1 MQKPDAAEAIACA
14 YYVLQLLPL
23 DPDDAEDILA
33 EVEHA
38 LAHPELQ
45 PDGWTGA
52 ASYVS
57 SHLREKTPQKAAAIL
72 AVARDI
78 ILAIRPHYNT

>member
-1 MQKPDAAEAIACA
+1 MQKPDAAEAIAGA

-23 DPDDAEDILA
+23 DPDEAEDILA

-52 ASYVS
+52 VSHVS
-57 SHLREKTPQKAAAIL
+57 SHLREKAPQKAAAIL

-78 ILAIRPHYNT
+78 IRAIRPHFT